1 MMDQQDPK
9 NVEILSKQEQKQLFK
24 EAIKEL
30 FLEEYRE
37 FGGVTLS
44 FLLRAGVLAAFAGAG
59 YLFLIGQ
66 GWHK

>member
-1 MMDQQDPK
+1 MSDEVDGKVSMLTK
-9 NVEILSKQEQKQLFK
+9 AEQKQLFK

-37 FGGVTLS
+37 FGGITLT
-44 FLLRAGVLAAFAGAG
+44 FLLRAAVLAAFAGAG

>member
-1 MMDQQDPK
+1 MEHQDSVPTL
-9 NVEILSKQEQKQLFK
+9 LSKDEQKALFK

-37 FGGVTLS
+37 FGGVTLT
-44 FLLRAGVLAAFAGAG
+44 FLLRAAVLGAFAGAG
-59 YLFLIGQ
+59 YLFLLSQ